1 MIDIEIINLGEFERD
16 MQGIVD
22 KLKRK
27 ELLKTIRPSARTML
41 REVVSQTPVRTGFLA
56 KNMTIKPMRGRA
68 DDPFASYMV
77 GPKAEAFYGIMVHNG
92 TIVVPGEKRKHR
104 RRESIPAGAIVKI
117 KANPWI
123 SRAFEAKAA
132 ECAEQLMSAIE
143 KKL

>member
-1 MIDIEIINLGEFERD
+1 MIDIEIINLGEFERN

-41 REVVSQTPVRTGFLA
+41 AEVIYQTPVRTGFLA

-92 TIVVPGEKRKHR
+92 TIIEPGVKRKHR
-104 RRESIPAGAIVKI
+104 RRESIPAGAKVKI
-117 KANPWI
+117 KPNPWI

-132 ECAEQLMSAIE
+132 ECAEQLISAIE